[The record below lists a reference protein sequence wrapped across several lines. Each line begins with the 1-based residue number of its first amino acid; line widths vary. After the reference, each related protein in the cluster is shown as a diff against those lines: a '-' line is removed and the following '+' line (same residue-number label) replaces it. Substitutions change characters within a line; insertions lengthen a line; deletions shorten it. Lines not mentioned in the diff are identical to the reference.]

1 MKEIFKRLLDGFVFT
16 GDLHK
21 DTYNLL
27 ILHNRQVVAEH
38 SKAVGEECKT
48 LAIKFGI
55 NEEAAEIAGLL
66 HDISAIFPFQQRL
79 EISSLLG
86 IQVLKEEED
95 FPLILHQKISQVMAK
110 EIWNISNEDILSA
123 IGCHTT
129 LKREYAQL
137 DLLLFVADKIK
148 WDQKGDPEYLE
159 EVISGLD
166 ISLEHG
172 AYAYIKHL
180 MDNKSNLKVVH
191 PWLIEAYDSLRAK
204 LNEIGLQRNHYLI
217 Q

>member
-1 MKEIFKRLLDGFVFT
+1 MKEVFKRLLDGFEFI

-21 DTYNLL
+21 DIYNLL
-27 ILHNRQVVAEH
+27 ILHNRQIVAEH
-38 SKAVGEECKT
+38 SKEVAEECRR
-48 LAIKFGI
+48 LAIKFGV

-66 HDISAIFPFQQRL
+66 HDISAIFPFHQRL
-79 EISSLLG
+79 AISNLLG
-86 IQVLKEEED
+86 IQVLKEEEE

-129 LKREYAQL
+129 LKKEYKQL
-137 DLLLFVADKIK
+137 DLLLFVADKVK
-148 WDQKGDPEYLE
+148 WDQKGEPPYLE
-159 EVISGLD
+159 DVVNGLN

-191 PWLIEAYDSLRAK
+191 PWLVDAYNSLRVK
-204 LNEIGLQRNHYLI
+204 LNEIA
-217 Q
+217 

>member
-38 SKAVGEECKT
+38 SKAVAEECKT

-137 DLLLFVADKIK
+137 D
-148 WDQKGDPEYLE
+148 
-159 EVISGLD
+159 

>member
-1 MKEIFKRLLDGFVFT
+1 
-16 GDLHK
+16 
-21 DTYNLL
+21 
-27 ILHNRQVVAEH
+27 
-38 SKAVGEECKT
+38 
-48 LAIKFGI
+48 
-55 NEEAAEIAGLL
+55 
-66 HDISAIFPFQQRL
+66 
-79 EISSLLG
+79 
-86 IQVLKEEED
+86 
-95 FPLILHQKISQVMAK
+95 MAK

-148 WDQKGDPEYLE
+148 WDQKGDPEYLD

-180 MDNKSNLKVVH
+180 VDNKSNLKVVH

>member
-1 MKEIFKRLLDGFVFT
+1 MKEVFKRLLDEFVFT

-27 ILHNRQVVAEH
+27 ILHNRKIVAEH
-38 SKAVGEECKT
+38 SKSVAEECRR
-48 LAIKFGI
+48 LAIKFGV
-55 NEEAAEIAGLL
+55 NDKDAEIAGLL

-79 EISSLLG
+79 EISNLLG
-86 IQVLKEEED
+86 IQVLKEEDE

-110 EIWNISNEDILSA
+110 DIWNINDDQILSA

-129 LKREYAQL
+129 LKKEYTEL
-137 DLLLFVADKIK
+137 ELVLFIADKIK
-148 WDQKGDPEYLE
+148 WDQKGIPPYLE
-159 EVISGLD
+159 DVVSGLN

-172 AYAYIKHL
+172 AYAYIRYL

-191 PWLIEAYDSLRAK
+191 PWLIDAYDSLRVK
-204 LNEIGLQRNHYLI
+204 LNVVD
-217 Q
+217 

>member
-1 MKEIFKRLLDGFVFT
+1 MKEVFKRLLDRFVFT

-27 ILHNRQVVAEH
+27 FLHNRQIVAEH
-38 SKAVGEECKT
+38 SKSVAGECKS
-48 LAIKFGI
+48 LATKFGV

-66 HDISAIFPFQQRL
+66 HDISAVFPFHQRL
-79 EISSLLG
+79 EVSSLLG
-86 IQVLKEEED
+86 LQVLKEEEE

-110 EIWNISNEDILSA
+110 DIWNISNEDILSA

-129 LKREYAQL
+129 LKKEYTQL
-137 DLLLFVADKIK
+137 DLLLFVADKVK
-148 WDQKGDPEYLE
+148 WDQNGVPPYLE
-159 EVISGLD
+159 DVVSGLN

-172 AYAYIKHL
+172 AYAYIRYL

-191 PWLIEAYDSLRAK
+191 PWLMDAYDSLRVK
-204 LNEIGLQRNHYLI
+204 LSDIS
-217 Q
+217 

>member
-1 MKEIFKRLLDGFVFT
+1 MNDVFERLFDEFEFIGN
-16 GDLHK
+16 LHK

-27 ILHNRQVVAEH
+27 ILRNRKIVAEH
-38 SKAVGEECKT
+38 SKSVAEECRR
-48 LAIKFGI
+48 LAIKFGV
-55 NEEAAEIAGLL
+55 NEQAAEIAGLL
-66 HDISAIFPFQQRL
+66 HDISAIFPFHQRL
-79 EISSLLG
+79 AISNLLG
-86 IQVLKEEED
+86 IQVLKEEEE

-129 LKREYAQL
+129 LKKKYTQL
-137 DLLLFVADKIK
+137 DLLLFIADKVK
-148 WDQKGDPEYLE
+148 WDQKGVPPYLE
-159 EVISGLD
+159 DVVSGLD

-191 PWLIEAYDSLRAK
+191 PWLIEAYDILRLR
-204 LNEIGLQRNHYLI
+204 LNVLM
-217 Q
+217 

>member
-1 MKEIFKRLLDGFVFT
+1 MKEVFKRLLDGFVFT

-27 ILHNRQVVAEH
+27 ILHNRQIVAEH
-38 SKAVGEECKT
+38 SKSVAEECRR
-48 LAIKFGI
+48 LAIKFGV
-55 NEEAAEIAGLL
+55 NDKDAEIAGLL

-79 EISSLLG
+79 EISNLLG
-86 IQVLKEEED
+86 IQVLKEEEE

-129 LKREYAQL
+129 LKKEYKQL
-137 DLLLFVADKIK
+137 DLLLFIADKIK
-148 WDQKGDPEYLE
+148 WDQNGIPAYLE
-159 EVISGLD
+159 DVVSGLN

-172 AYAYIKHL
+172 AYAYIRYL
-180 MDNKSNLKVVH
+180 VDNKSNLKVVH
-191 PWLIEAYDSLRAK
+191 PWLMNAYDSLRVK
-204 LNEIGLQRNHYLI
+204 LSDIS
-217 Q
+217 

>member
-1 MKEIFKRLLDGFVFT
+1 MKDVFERLFDGYKFI

-21 DTYNLL
+21 DTYDLL

-38 SKAVGEECKT
+38 SKAVAGECKR
-48 LAIKFGI
+48 LAIKLGV

-66 HDISAIFPFQQRL
+66 HDISAVFPFHKRL
-79 EISSLLG
+79 EVSSLLG
-86 IQVLKEEED
+86 IQVLKEEEE

-110 EIWNISNEDILSA
+110 DIWNISNEDILSA

-129 LKREYAQL
+129 LKKEYSKL
-137 DLLLFVADKIK
+137 DLILFVADKVK
-148 WDQKGDPEYLE
+148 WDQEGTPPYVE
-159 EVISGLD
+159 EIIRGLN

-191 PWLIEAYDSLRAK
+191 PWLIEAYNSLRAK
-204 LNEIGLQRNHYLI
+204 LNDIS
-217 Q
+217 

>member
-1 MKEIFKRLLDGFVFT
+1 MKEVFKRLLEGFVFT

-38 SKAVGEECKT
+38 SKSVAEECKT
-48 LAIKFGI
+48 LANKFGI

-79 EISSLLG
+79 EISNLLG
-86 IQVLKEEED
+86 IQVLKEEEE

-129 LKREYAQL
+129 LKKEYKQL
-137 DLLLFVADKIK
+137 DLLLFVADKVK
-148 WDQKGDPEYLE
+148 WDQKGGPPYLE
-159 EVISGLD
+159 DVVNGLN

-172 AYAYIKHL
+172 AYAYIKYL

-191 PWLIEAYDSLRAK
+191 PWLVDAYNSLSLK
-204 LNEIGLQRNHYLI
+204 LSDIR
-217 Q
+217 

>member
-1 MKEIFKRLLDGFVFT
+1 MKEVFKRLLDGFVFT

-38 SKAVGEECKT
+38 SKAVAEKCKT

-66 HDISAIFPFQQRL
+66 HDISAIFPFHQRL
-79 EISSLLG
+79 EISNLLG
-86 IQVLKEEED
+86 IQVLKEEEE

-129 LKREYAQL
+129 LKKEYTEL
-137 DLLLFVADKIK
+137 DLLLFVADKVK
-148 WDQKGDPEYLE
+148 WDQKGVPPYLE
-159 EVISGLD
+159 DVVNGLN

-172 AYAYIKHL
+172 AYAYIKYL
-180 MDNKSNLKVVH
+180 MDNKSNLKVIH
-191 PWLIEAYDSLRAK
+191 PWLVDAYNSLRVK
-204 LNEIGLQRNHYLI
+204 LNEIG
-217 Q
+217 